1 MTKTWLKSNLN
12 PEFQNHR
19 PAKSSLLGLPWL
31 ALFAEWSNCVIL
43 TSASHMLTAKYH
55 HFPILIFY
63 KRRFWI
69 QEGRS
74 FHHFKKKPL
83 RENLMECI
91 FKNLESH
98 FRDCSL
104 SLPPQCLPLSCH
116 TLTHSHSHPH
126 AFTHTHSHAHT
137 HTHTHSHPHTFTHT
151 HSHSFFPF
159 SIESNISFQSN

>member
-1 MTKTWLKSNLN
+1 
-12 PEFQNHR
+12 
-19 PAKSSLLGLPWL
+19 
-31 ALFAEWSNCVIL
+31 
-43 TSASHMLTAKYH
+43 MLTAKYH

-126 AFTHTHSHAHT
+126 AFTHTRSHAHT

-159 SIESNISFQSN
+159 SIESNISFQSNQRKLLQFQNIKKQWSLKKIRYCGLLN